1 MKKKTN
7 KKENL
12 SSPTKKIKN
21 KIIKTNKTAINKTN
35 VKRINKN
42 SITTK
47 GNEKD
52 VALKP
57 IEISFELKE
66 KNDED
71 YLTLKN
77 EIKEIKT
84 TSNDKIISSYE
95 LKSNILIIESISE
108 NTSES
113 NFNARIQKE
122 IENINIQKRI

>member
-1 MKKKTN
+1 MSFETTM
-7 KKENL
+7 
-12 SSPTKKIKN
+12 SSLKSKISSKDIFDEEFL
-21 KIIKTNKTAINKTN
+21 K
-35 VKRINKN
+35 
-42 SITTK
+42 
-47 GNEKD
+47 EKD

-77 EIKEIKT
+77 EIEEIKT

-95 LKSNILIIESISE
+95 LKSNVLIIESISE

-113 NFNARIQKE
+113 NFNDRIQKE

>member
-1 MKKKTN
+1 MTF
-7 KKENL
+7 E
-12 SSPTKKIKN
+12 
-21 KIIKTNKTAINKTN
+21 
-35 VKRINKN
+35 
-42 SITTK
+42 TTMSCSK
-47 GNEKD
+47 AKMPLNDIFDEEFLKEKD

-57 IEISFELKE
+57 IEMSFELKE

-84 TSNDKIISSYE
+84 ISNDKIISSYE
-95 LKSNILIIESISE
+95 LKSGVLVIESISE

-113 NFNARIQKE
+113 NFNDRIQKE